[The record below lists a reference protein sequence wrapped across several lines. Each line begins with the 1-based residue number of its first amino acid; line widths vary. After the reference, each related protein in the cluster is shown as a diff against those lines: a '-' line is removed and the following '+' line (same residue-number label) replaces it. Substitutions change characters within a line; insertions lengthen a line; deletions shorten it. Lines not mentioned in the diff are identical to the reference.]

1 MHDEDFTNRER
12 ERNRAGNK
20 LSKKSHEMH
29 SLSHCNNIEQLETPS
44 QDITCWP
51 CSQEQ
56 AFSMF
61 TLDTKMLR
69 HIVYVYYIMFE

>member
-69 HIVYVYYIMFE
+69 TVT